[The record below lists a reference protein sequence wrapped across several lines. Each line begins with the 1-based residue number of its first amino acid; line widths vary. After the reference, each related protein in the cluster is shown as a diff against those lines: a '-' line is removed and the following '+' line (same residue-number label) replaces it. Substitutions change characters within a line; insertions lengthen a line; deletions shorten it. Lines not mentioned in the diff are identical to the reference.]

1 MQETFQKKRRGP
13 VPTGK
18 GIQIQVRLQPDLL
31 SNLDN
36 WIEENAPGVSRPEAI
51 RRILKDR
58 VGGV

>member
-18 GIQIQVRLQPDLL
+18 GIQIQVRLQPDLI

-36 WIEENAPGVSRPEAI
+36 WIEENAPKASRPEAI
-51 RRILKDR
+51 RQILKEK
-58 VGGV
+58 VG